1 MRKGA
6 PLDGEGWIDFFNKV
20 GPDRFHEKIGALE
33 LMMDKLVADVID
45 ASPKMGIK
53 RRRAYKRYQD
63 KKQRG
68 LLFSAALEAR
78 RIGVRGENLNAMM
91 NLLR

>member
-1 MRKGA
+1 MKKGD
-6 PLDGEGWIDFFNKV
+6 PLDGPVWIDFFNHV

-33 LMMDKLVADVID
+33 AMMDKLVSDVVE
-45 ASPKMGIK
+45 ASPKLSIK
-53 RRRAYKRYQD
+53 RRRAFRRYQD

-78 RIGVRGENLNAMM
+78 RIGVRGENLNILVY
-91 NLLR
+91 LLR